1 MKSGVFD
8 GASDT
13 FKLMDQG
20 NTREDMQHAW
30 YDEGDGLHPF
40 DRTTNPVAKNDIDTD
55 GKYSW
60 STAVRHSDN
69 GRLEAGPLARQLIAG
84 GDHGESWQHSDG
96 LVLDMYRKLGG
107 ASILVWG
114 SEEQK
119 QFFLKLIFRGE
130 VRTWQLLSE
139 PEAGSD
145 LANVKTTA
153 IRDGDDYVINGQK
166 VFVGS
171 GLGCDYMWTITV
183 TDTEAKRHENLG
195 WFMIKAD
202 LPGITIQPMDLLI
215 SGGESGA
222 GSGVKNTVFF
232 DNVRVPAFN
241 LIGGENQGW
250 KVATTHLELEHGT
263 GGRISRNWLVDRM
276 FEYCQT
282 TQRRGQ
288 PMSKDPEVRDRLVDI
303 YIEAEITRLFNLRN
317 YWMRHSGANITY
329 EGPQASYF
337 RKQSGLRQAT
347 AILDI
352 LGPAAMTYDPELGAG
367 EGHVEAYMRSALVAL
382 HPGGTTDIQKVI
394 MARRIGIGR
403 EVKEKAG
410 ALA

>member
-1 MKSGVFD
+1 
-8 GASDT
+8 
-13 FKLMDQG
+13 MDFEPTYTKEQE
-20 NTREDMQHAW
+20 N
-30 YDEGDGLHPF
+30 F
-40 DRTTNPVAKNDIDTD
+40 
-55 GKYSW
+55 
-60 STAVRHSDN
+60 
-69 GRLEAGPLARQLIAG
+69 RLEVRAWLKENVPSGIVHPPDPVDLTYEQYQMRRDLGRKLGERGWLWPTAPVEYG
-84 GDHGESWQHSDG
+84 GGG
-96 LVLDMYRKLGG
+96 LSLDYSVVIEEEIDSFGLTLPPYYDSGGKLGG

-119 QFFLKLIFRGE
+119 RYFLNKILRGE

-153 IRDGDDYVINGQK
+153 IRDGEDYVINGQK
-166 VFVGS
+166 IFVGS
-171 GLGCDYMWTITV
+171 GLGCDYMWTLTV
-183 TDTEAKRHENLG
+183 TDPEAKRHENLG
-195 WFMIKAD
+195 WFMIPAD

-241 LIGGENQGW
+241 LIGGENEGW

-276 FEYCQT
+276 FDYCRT

-288 PMSKDPEVRDRLVDI
+288 PLAKDPEVRDRLVDI

-329 EGPQASYF
+329 EGPQASYY
-337 RKQSGLRQAT
+337 RKESGLRQAT

-352 LGPAAMTYDPELGAG
+352 LGPAALTYDPDLGAG
-367 EGHVEAYMRSALVAL
+367 EGHVEAYMRSALIAL